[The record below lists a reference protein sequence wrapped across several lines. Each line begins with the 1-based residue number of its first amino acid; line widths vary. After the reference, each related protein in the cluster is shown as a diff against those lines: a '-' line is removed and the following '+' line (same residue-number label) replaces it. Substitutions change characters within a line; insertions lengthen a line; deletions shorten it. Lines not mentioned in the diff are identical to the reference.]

1 MAQANDA
8 KVEGNTLFKDG
19 LYEEA
24 LSKYELALQVAA
36 DIPSS
41 TEIRSICHANRAAC
55 FSKLVSSAYALCA
68 LCIRFYFVKILPW
81 VGSADRLVL
90 STE

>member
-8 KVEGNTLFKDG
+8 KVEGNALFKDG

-55 FSKLVSSAYALCA
+55 FTKLVSLMYAFCT
-68 LCIRFYFVKILPW
+68 LCIRFIMSKFCHGFQVQI
-81 VGSADRLVL
+81 G
-90 STE
+90 

>member
-55 FSKLVSSAYALCA
+55 FSKLVSSAYAFCT
-68 LCIRFYFVKILPW
+68 LCIRFIMSKF
-81 VGSADRLVL
+81 
-90 STE
+90 